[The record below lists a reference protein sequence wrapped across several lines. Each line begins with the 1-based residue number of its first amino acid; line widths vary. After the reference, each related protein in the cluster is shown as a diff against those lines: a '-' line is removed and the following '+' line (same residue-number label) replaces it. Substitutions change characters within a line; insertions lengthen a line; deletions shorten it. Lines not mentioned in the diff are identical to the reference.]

1 MDVMAGF
8 SKRKIIWAVLCV
20 ALFSTLL
27 TVSLYWRQLVTNHL
41 QSILHGYGLE
51 SVELFLS
58 SAGWHS
64 ATIDDISI
72 GNDRALTLKNLVVGF
87 TPDELRH
94 GRLRTITINK
104 LALSARQVDGRWIV
118 PGLESFFKSGKTSE
132 PWSLPVTAAELNIL
146 PFDSLEMR
154 DSILAIN
161 APNLQTTLPLYVDM
175 KKTPVPSLL
184 WKGDALS
191 MQSGDAQITIG
202 HVDTALQLDDASKQ
216 WKGDWVIND
225 LAIKKG
231 SALPA
236 MDGKGTLTISNETLS
251 LRGVFTNAAIKSR
264 AEILLNT
271 PLHDTQSATLTIL
284 NASIPWKQGTISVRN
299 VKIPVFGTKPIAMT
313 IHINGVSIDEMM
325 QSLTGKRISATGTVS
340 GSLPLS
346 IGRDGAFSIL
356 EGVMTSQDPGVISIP
371 PDLIPGDNPNL
382 ALARDLLKDL
392 HYSNLTI
399 GTNNEGKGVAVRM
412 TVEGNN
418 PAVLNGRPVK
428 LNVALKG
435 DFIDL
440 VRQNIMILSNPQT
453 MLDRKK
459 P

>member
-1 MDVMAGF
+1 MMVF
-8 SKRKIIWAVLCV
+8 SRRKIIWAIVCAALCF
-20 ALFSTLL
+20 ALLML
-27 TVSLYWRQLVTNHL
+27 SLHWRQLVANRL
-41 QSILHGYGLE
+41 QSILRGYGLE

-58 SAGWHS
+58 SAGWRS

-72 GNDRALTLKNLVVGF
+72 GNDRALTLKNLVIGF

-94 GRLRTITINK
+94 GRLRTVTVNK

-118 PGLESFFKSGKTSE
+118 PGLESFFKTDASGE
-132 PWSLPVTAAELNIL
+132 PWSLPVTAVELNIL

-154 DSILAIN
+154 DSTLAID
-161 APNLQTTLPLYVDM
+161 APSLQTTLPLYIDI
-175 KKTPVPSLL
+175 KKTPAPSLL

-191 MQSGDAQITIG
+191 IRSGETQVNAGHADA
-202 HVDTALQLDDASKQ
+202 ALLLDSDSKQ
-216 WKGDWVIND
+216 WKGGWTISD
-225 LAIKKG
+225 LDIKKG
-231 SALPA
+231 SALPS
-236 MDGKGTLTISNETLS
+236 MDGKGTLTLSNETLS
-251 LRGVFTNAAIKSR
+251 LRGVFTNADIKSH
-264 AEILLNT
+264 AEILLEL
-271 PLHDTQSATLTIL
+271 PLHDTQKAMLTIL

-313 IHINGVSIDEMM
+313 IHIDKVSIDELM

-340 GSLPLS
+340 GALPLS

-453 MLDRKK
+453 MLDKK
-459 P
+459 Q